1 MQGMAHLLPWL
12 IEKVWS
18 VCPFRWYK
26 YTMHD
31 AVLQWFS
38 VTMLRYYY
46 YDSGTKLKWVSEN
59 KNKKYGGRAQ
69 NRGLWA
75 ESSRVKIVYTSNP
88 FITTQPFTFLVIQA
102 ILSLEGVSP
111 KMLRKMIHNSPTF
124 AEYNREKQ
132 EIISALADAFEEDKD
147 AVYLAPIQLVKSL
160 GLGNPELWQEFLN
173 LEQTRSYIKAQMGF
187 NAQIASR
194 KAFAALQHQASTGD
208 VQAAKQI
215 NELAGILQNA
225 DQNRII
231 VLHKI
236 DRKKD

>member
-1 MQGMAHLLPWL
+1 M
-12 IEKVWS
+12 
-18 VCPFRWYK
+18 
-26 YTMHD
+26 
-31 AVLQWFS
+31 
-38 VTMLRYYY
+38 
-46 YDSGTKLKWVSEN
+46 
-59 KNKKYGGRAQ
+59 
-69 NRGLWA
+69 
-75 ESSRVKIVYTSNP
+75 
-88 FITTQPFTFLVIQA
+88 IQ
-102 ILSLEGVSP
+102 
-111 KMLRKMIHNSPTF
+111 NSPTF

>member
-1 MQGMAHLLPWL
+1 
-12 IEKVWS
+12 
-18 VCPFRWYK
+18 
-26 YTMHD
+26 
-31 AVLQWFS
+31 
-38 VTMLRYYY
+38 
-46 YDSGTKLKWVSEN
+46 
-59 KNKKYGGRAQ
+59 
-69 NRGLWA
+69 
-75 ESSRVKIVYTSNP
+75 
-88 FITTQPFTFLVIQA
+88 
-102 ILSLEGVSP
+102 
-111 KMLRKMIHNSPTF
+111 MLRKMIQNSPTF